1 MVEVKEMSKLIIEIS
16 DELHKEIKINS
27 IMLGTTMKV
36 YVTSILGI
44 TEETKSDQQ

>member
-16 DELHKEIKINS
+16 DELNKEIKINS

-36 YVTSILGI
+36 YVTSVLGI
-44 TEETKSDQQ
+44 TEYRESENK